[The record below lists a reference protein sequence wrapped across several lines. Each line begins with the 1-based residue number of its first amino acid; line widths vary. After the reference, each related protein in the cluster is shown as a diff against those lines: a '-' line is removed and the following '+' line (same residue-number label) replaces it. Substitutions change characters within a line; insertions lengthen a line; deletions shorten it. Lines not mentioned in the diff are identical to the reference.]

1 MGNLKIIGLILDLA
15 SELGI
20 EGQYRNSCVP
30 LVPLSQHP
38 LRSLPTPSRSR
49 KLTRYPLFS
58 GERTAPTHPLRFDS
72 EML

>member
-30 LVPLSQHP
+30 LVPLPQTPYAPSQ
-38 LRSLPTPSRSR
+38 LRRVV
-49 KLTRYPLFS
+49 
-58 GERTAPTHPLRFDS
+58 GN
-72 EML
+72 